1 MTPVNGKFEV
11 IGFAA
16 AAASVSIPTGT
27 THIVLSGS
35 NKSSTHLHAKVVNNG
50 TTTEFVIQPGI
61 PFGIVGTTLSNTSLT
76 GGGTGDWTHVTFL
89 KLSPR

>member
-27 THIVLSGS
+27 THITLAGA
-35 NKSSTHLHAKVVNNG
+35 NQSTHVHAKVING
-50 TTTEFVIQPGI
+50 ASTLEFIIQPGI
-61 PFGIVGTTLSNTSLT
+61 PFGIVGTELSNSTLS
-76 GGGTGDWTHVTFL
+76 GGTGNWTHVTFL